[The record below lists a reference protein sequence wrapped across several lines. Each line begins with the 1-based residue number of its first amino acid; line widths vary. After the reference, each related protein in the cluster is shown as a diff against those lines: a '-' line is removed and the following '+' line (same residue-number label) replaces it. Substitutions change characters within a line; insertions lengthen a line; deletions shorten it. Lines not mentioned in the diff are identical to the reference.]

1 MISLAETGNVN
12 DLLGVVVSYSIKI
25 KLVLS
30 GMGGELETDLPFKL
44 VHPCPSKSGG
54 SSESFFSL
62 SLRLGASGAAGN

>member
-12 DLLGVVVSYSIKI
+12 DLLGVVVSYSVKI

-44 VHPCPSKSGG
+44 VHPCPGKY
-54 SSESFFSL
+54 
-62 SLRLGASGAAGN
+62 